1 MICCESSLYGSYR
14 TRTFTDIFPTVDQ
27 FISDYKNIKIPQVVN
42 ENNATT
48 LYYLLYGRHGGD
60 HILNSDENQFKYRLF
75 GTIFSYG
82 LEWQKKLELQEK
94 LSNLTEADLLEDSK
108 VINNHAYNPSTE
120 PSTATTEEFETT
132 NEQVVRKGKKTKMDA
147 YNELFDMIHS
157 DFTAEFLK
165 KFDRLFV
172 LFAEPNQNK
181 WYVTDTEGGE

>member
-1 MICCESSLYGSYR
+1 MNGIAIRG
-14 TRTFTDIFPTVDQ
+14 
-27 FISDYKNIKIPQVVN
+27 FISYCNCNFGKISS
-42 ENNATT
+42 ELSKLM
-48 LYYLLYGRHGGD
+48 LYCM
-60 HILNSDENQFKYRLF
+60 
-75 GTIFSYG
+75 
-82 LEWQKKLELQEK
+82 
-94 LSNLTEADLLEDSK
+94 DSK
-108 VINNHAYNPSTE
+108 VINNHAYNPSAE

-132 NEQVVRKGKKTKMDA
+132 NEQVVRKGKKNKMDA